1 MDIMDISGFDY
12 AQRNTLVFS
21 KTKDDRIPK
30 SSVMATERELLKS
43 SEDTVVFSDVA
54 KNMPNTDFRN
64 MTNRELII
72 TAMYLESTGAISTKE
87 ASVLRD
93 QVLGHRGGAKGRSVS
108 SYYDLDS
115 PNKFDFVSQ
124 IMGAVVLKR
133 SHVPEGDIVTD
144 NPNEIEP
151 LESALEKILAMSA

>member
-1 MDIMDISGFDY
+1 MDIIDISGFDY
-12 AQRNTLVFS
+12 AQRDRNPLVFS
-21 KTKDDRIPK
+21 KLRDIAKGTAN
-30 SSVMATERELLKS
+30 ATEREAPNF
-43 SEDTVVFSDVA
+43 SEDTVLFSDVA

-115 PNKFDFVSQ
+115 PDKFDFVSQ
-124 IMGAVVLKR
+124 IMGAIGLKR
-133 SHVPEGDIVTD
+133 NHASEGDSATG
-144 NPNEIEP
+144 NPHEIEP